1 MKTVLSRSRDSY
13 RCPRH
18 PPTQGGNAS
27 LVTKCSCKT
36 KRSADFVCAGAVCY
50 CSESGVTAAAQLRQ
64 FHRVFIALRSGRADR
79 DDGSGGGSGS
89 GPFSPRSLLCWPD
102 SALGKLS
109 VRDQTSLTAGE
120 RLSRRV
126 TRCSSGHPL
135 VLAGRV
141 AGLWWWR
148 DTRRVRRH

>member
-1 MKTVLSRSRDSY
+1 M
-13 RCPRH
+13 
-18 PPTQGGNAS
+18 
-27 LVTKCSCKT
+27 
-36 KRSADFVCAGAVCY
+36 CY

-126 TRCSSGHPL
+126 TRCSSGHPGPSWLRCGTL
-135 VLAGRV
+135 VVARHEESPAPLKQRPRSCLALLGHTSIRLTDQMLSHLSLLFY
-141 AGLWWWR
+141 AGP
-148 DTRRVRRH
+148 DTWY